1 MRLLRLVVSTIFQ
14 LIAAVTGFM
23 AYVLLLP
30 GDVTLADELG
40 SFWTSPAVRFMAI
53 CLLFVLLALITL
65 PFGRLLPKRDP

>member
-1 MRLLRLVVSTIFQ
+1 
-14 LIAAVTGFM
+14 M